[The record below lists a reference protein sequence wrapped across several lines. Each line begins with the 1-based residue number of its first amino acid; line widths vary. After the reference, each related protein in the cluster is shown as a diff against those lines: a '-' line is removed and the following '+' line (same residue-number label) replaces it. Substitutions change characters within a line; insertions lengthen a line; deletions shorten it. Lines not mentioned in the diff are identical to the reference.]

1 MGALL
6 PLALKSTPPTLLIGH
21 KGPRGEV
28 LLHLKHSQPLTARAL
43 AHLLGVS
50 LNAVRH
56 HLKELEAEGLV
67 QYQREN
73 RGVGAPV
80 FLYRLSGAGE
90 ALFPR
95 RYEEA
100 LNGLL
105 DRLVEREGRDVAVGL
120 LQSYFGSLA
129 VRLADELKDSP
140 AEERLRTVVRALSEE
155 GYMAEGTVSES
166 NGTLTEHNCAISAV
180 AERFPEICA
189 AEARFLADVLKAE
202 VARREHILSGCTTCE
217 YHVRF
222 RSPEETP

>member
-1 MGALL
+1 M
-6 PLALKSTPPTLLIGH
+6 PIGH

-28 LLHLKHSQPLTARAL
+28 LVQLKRLQPLTAKEL
-43 AHLLGVS
+43 AGRLKAS
-50 LNAVRH
+50 LNAARH

-67 QYQREN
+67 RYEREN

-80 FLYRLSGAGE
+80 FLYRLSPAGE

-100 LNGLL
+100 LKGLL
-105 DRLVEREGRDVAVGL
+105 DHLVAREGREVTVGL
-120 LQSYFGSLA
+120 LQGYFASIA
-129 VRLADELKDSP
+129 QRLASTVKDSP
-140 AEERLRTVVRALSEE
+140 AEERLRAVVQALTDE
-155 GYMAEGTVSES
+155 GYMAEGTVTES
-166 NGTLTEHNCAISAV
+166 GGTLTEHNCAISAV

-189 AEARFLADVLKAE
+189 AEARFLAEVLRAE

-222 RSPEETP
+222 RAAEEAP

>member
-1 MGALL
+1 MLMQ
-6 PLALKSTPPTLLIGH
+6 LKRL
-21 KGPRGEV
+21 
-28 LLHLKHSQPLTARAL
+28 QPLTAKEL
-43 AHLLGVS
+43 ARRLGVS

-56 HLKELEAEGLV
+56 HLKELEIEGLV
-67 QYQREN
+67 GYAREN

-80 FLYRLSGAGE
+80 FLYRLSSAGE

-105 DRLVEREGRDVAVGL
+105 DHLVEREGREVAVAL
-120 LQSYFGSLA
+120 LQGYFGTMA
-129 VRLADELKDSP
+129 ERLAAALKDMP
-140 AEERLRTVVRALSEE
+140 AEERLRTVVQALSEE
-155 GYMAEGTVSES
+155 GYMAEGSADEAT
-166 NGTLTEHNCAISAV
+166 GTLTEHNCAISAV

-189 AEARFLADVLKAE
+189 AEAQFLSEVLKAE

-222 RSPEETP
+222 RAAEETP

>member
-6 PLALKSTPPTLLIGH
+6 PLAQKASTRALPIGH

-28 LLHLKHSQPLTARAL
+28 LLHLKHSQPLTARDL
-43 AHLLGVS
+43 AQLLGVS

-56 HLKELEAEGLV
+56 HLKELEAERLV
-67 QYQREN
+67 HYEREN

-80 FLYRLSGAGE
+80 FLYRLSAAGE

-129 VRLADELKDSP
+129 LRLAEELKDRS
-140 AEERLRTVVRALSEE
+140 AEERLRAVVHALSEE
-155 GYMAEGTVSES
+155 GYMAEGTLGES
-166 NGTLTEHNCAISAV
+166 DGTLTEHNCAISAV
-180 AERFPEICA
+180 AQRFPEICA
-189 AEARFLADVLKAE
+189 AEAKFLAEVLKAE

-222 RSPEETP
+222 HSVEGSP

>member
-1 MGALL
+1 MGVTLSPASIPL
-6 PLALKSTPPTLLIGH
+6 PIGH

-28 LLHLKHSQPLTARAL
+28 LVQLKRTQPLSAKDLAAR
-43 AHLLGVS
+43 LGVS

-67 QYQREN
+67 RYEREN

-80 FLYRLSGAGE
+80 FLHRLSPAGE

-105 DRLVEREGRDVAVGL
+105 DHLVEREGREVTVTL
-120 LQSYFGSLA
+120 LQGYFGTMA
-129 VRLADELKDSP
+129 RRLSTLLEGSP
-140 AEERLRTVVRALSEE
+140 AEERLRTVVQTLSDE
-155 GYMAEGTVSES
+155 GYMAEGTVNASD
-166 NGTLTEHNCAISAV
+166 GTLTEHNCAISAV

-189 AEARFLADVLKAE
+189 AEAKFLAEVLKAD
-202 VARREHILSGCTTCE
+202 VARREHILSGCSTCE

-222 RSPEETP
+222 RSAEEAP

>member
-1 MGALL
+1 MGAQL
-6 PLALKSTPPTLLIGH
+6 PLAASSSSSSRPIGH

-28 LLHLKHSQPLTARAL
+28 LLHLKHSQPLTAREL
-43 AHLLGVS
+43 ADLLGVS

-56 HLKELEAEGLV
+56 HLKELEAEDLV
-67 QYQREN
+67 EYQRAN

-90 ALFPR
+90 GLFPR

-129 VRLADELKDSP
+129 LRLEGELKNTSAP
-140 AEERLRTVVRALSEE
+140 QRLQAVVHALSQE
-155 GYMAEGTVSES
+155 GYMAEGSVTDSDA
-166 NGTLTEHNCAISAV
+166 TLTEHNCAISAV
-180 AERFPEICA
+180 AQRFPEICA
-189 AEARFLADVLKAE
+189 AEARFLADVLKAD
-202 VARREHILSGCTTCE
+202 VARREHILSGCTSCE

-222 RSPEETP
+222 RAEEDTP

>member
-1 MGALL
+1 MGAQL
-6 PLALKSTPPTLLIGH
+6 PLAASSSLPTRPIGH

-28 LLHLKHSQPLTARAL
+28 LLHLKHSQPLTAREL
-43 AHLLGVS
+43 ADLLGVS
-50 LNAVRH
+50 LNAIRH

-67 QYQREN
+67 EYQREN

-90 ALFPR
+90 GLFPR

-129 VRLADELKDSP
+129 LRLEGELKNTP
-140 AEERLRTVVRALSEE
+140 GPQRLQAVVRALSQE
-155 GYMAEGTVSES
+155 GYMAEGSVTDSDA
-166 NGTLTEHNCAISAV
+166 TLTEHNCAISAV
-180 AERFPEICA
+180 AQRFPEICA

-202 VARREHILSGCTTCE
+202 VARREHILSGCTSCE

-222 RSPEETP
+222 RAEEDTP

>member
-6 PLALKSTPPTLLIGH
+6 PLAPKSSTPTHPIGH

-28 LLHLKHSQPLTARAL
+28 LLHLKHSQPLTAREL

-50 LNAVRH
+50 LNAARH

-80 FLYRLSGAGE
+80 FLYRLSPAGE

-129 VRLADELKDSP
+129 LRLGNELKNSP
-140 AEERLRTVVRALSEE
+140 AQERLRAVVEALSEE

-166 NGTLTEHNCAISAV
+166 DGTLTEHNCAISAV
-180 AERFPEICA
+180 AQRFPEICA

-202 VARREHILSGCTTCE
+202 VARREHILSGCTTCQ
-217 YHVRF
+217 YQVRF
-222 RSPEETP
+222 RSAEESP